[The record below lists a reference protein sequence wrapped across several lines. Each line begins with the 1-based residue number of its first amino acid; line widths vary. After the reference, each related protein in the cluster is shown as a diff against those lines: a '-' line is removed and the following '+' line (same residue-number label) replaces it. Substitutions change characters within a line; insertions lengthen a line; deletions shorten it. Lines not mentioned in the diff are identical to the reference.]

1 LPLTR
6 SLFGGSMTQEFLR
19 ERQYLKAVSPQ
30 TIIWYGCSF
39 KAFEGALDSKEA
51 IHE

>member
-1 LPLTR
+1 
-6 SLFGGSMTQEFLR
+6 MTQEFLR